1 MIDLIIALILFGLAV
16 RGWRRGLVRAV
27 FDLVGLVLGTFLAF
41 RLSGPVGDF
50 LTDRFGVTSEW
61 SRIGAGVV
69 LFAAVGFGLSFVARA
84 LSGIME
90 LPGLAFVN
98 RIGGA
103 GLAAAWGAV
112 LLTILIM
119 FAGLLPIGAFR
130 TALEESR
137 LAIVVAGPN
146 SIAGRLVRKV
156 AGEPVAMVIRA
167 LEELAGERRV
177 VVDGDE
183 RVDLEPVAEDGIGV
197 DKGAAGEMLE
207 FINAARLE
215 AGADPLPWSDELA
228 ALATDHALEM
238 YRQGYLS
245 GLSPVTGRVSDRA
258 RMAGVRLESLG
269 ENIGLAATT
278 RAVHEEMVSSAPHR
292 GRMISRGFDRVGVG
306 VVAGPYGLIVVEVF
320 GG

>member
-1 MIDLIIALILFGLAV
+1 MIDLVIALILFGLVV
-16 RGWRRGLVRAV
+16 RGWRRGLVREV

-61 SRIGAGVV
+61 SRIGAGIA
-69 LFAAVGFGLSFVARA
+69 LFAAVSIGLSLVARA

-90 LPGLAFVN
+90 LPGLAVVN
-98 RIGGA
+98 RGGGVVFAA
-103 GLAAAWGAV
+103 GWGVV

-119 FAGLLPIGAFR
+119 LVALFPIGGLRSALEDSKLATVLAGPDSFAGG
-130 TALEESR
+130 
-137 LAIVVAGPN
+137 
-146 SIAGRLVRKV
+146 LVREV
-156 AGEPVAMVIRA
+156 AGEPVAMVVRA

-183 RVDLEPVAEDGIGV
+183 RVDLEPTDEGDIGV
-197 DKGAAGEMLE
+197 DGGAAREIFE
-207 FINAARLE
+207 FINAARLQ
-215 AGADPLPWSDELA
+215 AGTDPLPWSEDLA
-228 ALATDHALEM
+228 ALATEHALEM

-245 GLSPVTGRVSDRA
+245 GLSPVTGRVTDRA
-258 RMAGVRLESLG
+258 RGAGVGLQTLG

-278 RAVHEEMVSSAPHR
+278 RAVHEEMMESPPHR
-292 GRMISRGFDRVGVG
+292 ARMISGGFDRVGVG